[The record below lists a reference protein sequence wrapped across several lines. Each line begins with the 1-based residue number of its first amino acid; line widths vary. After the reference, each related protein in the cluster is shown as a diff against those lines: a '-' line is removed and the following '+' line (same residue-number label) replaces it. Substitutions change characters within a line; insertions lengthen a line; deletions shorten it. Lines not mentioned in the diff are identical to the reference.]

1 MSARFTFVPPPEAP
15 IFRPSDEEFKDPL
28 AYLMKIRNIGMKT
41 GICKIIPPKSW
52 NPPFAVNMK
61 EFTFTPRIQ
70 RLYELE
76 GGDKIRVP
84 SIGGRF
90 LDLHA
95 LHKAVHD
102 AGGYERICS
111 DHNWASIAEKLG
123 YAGRVASSIKNNYE
137 KLLLAFDRI
146 VTSKD
151 DSQLQA
157 KRTCMERIPN
167 KRLRNTSSPV
177 STPCYLQLVLQEPD
191 NLDLSI
197 NKELRN
203 LRFFGAG
210 PKAAVPLTGLSKGNF
225 VSCLSSHSSVRKND
239 TTYPDVDTYTCR
251 ACNRGDDESNLL
263 VCDTESCQA
272 CYHLY
277 CLSPPLRAIPNYHW
291 KCPECVRSLCVQ
303 PPDPYGFPQSSKT
316 YSLHEFGVM
325 ADEFKSNYFGRPC
338 CVSLPCLTSVLYHIH
353 DVPCSVVEQEFW
365 RILQE
370 YNDDIV
376 VEYGADIHSS
386 TQGSGFP
393 TVDRLKNLVGTA
405 QQLEDAKMY
414 AVDPWNL
421 NILPLLDR
429 SILRFIKGNIDG
441 MKIPWCYV
449 GMVFSSFCWHIED
462 HWTHLIL
469 DVLSWITQ
477 NYMRFRVF
485 RSYPRGEPKTWYGVS
500 RLHAE
505 DFERAM
511 RKHAPDLFEQA
522 PDLLHHI
529 TTNMNPNILQAEGV
543 PVYRT
548 DQYCGEFV
556 VTFPRAYHAGF
567 NQGFNFAEAVN
578 ICLPDW
584 LPIGRACVDHY
595 AVMKRHCVFSN
606 EELLCTLAEV
616 AVGRCRP
623 EDILLTTNSYHPN
636 ESSAKKCATQPRL
649 PPGCSTAGLDISAIA
664 TVHQEFTLLLNKERR
679 LRQIALN
686 VGVVRMEKV
695 RFDELWD
702 DVRVCDAC
710 STTLF
715 LSGISCPCAS
725 SVASP
730 KTSPPGDQPSGTMGR
745 KRRASDGPV
754 EQEQTEE
761 HDASSE
767 EKQRTRRFMVC
778 LQHFD
783 ELCPNCEPSAC
794 ILKYHYTIEELE
806 DLESALAR
814 CSNAFY
820 DWRRPLLQVLTN
832 SNWNSSSF
840 QTDKQEPPTDL
851 MGPKPDSSPSISQD
865 APPDRCIMTLEELQK
880 HLNVGRTAGYHVDE
894 VFTQAQALYER
905 ANKLLSICASV
916 KSTLTS
922 LRDSELNGENKREA
936 DTHRTDSPSTLGF
949 LLRLSTVSSL
959 PSTTESSKQHNPSVS
974 LHHEIDLNN
983 IRELDLVRLMEAC
996 KQQYPINLMTEPDVW
1011 FLQDV
1016 LNFLN
1021 VWRQSAREAIGA
1033 VCRLTLPTAT
1043 RSLTTHCPSNI
1054 TSPLLV
1060 DVSAIAS
1067 LASGNTHTSP
1077 NDEAAFL
1084 LLSDVVRSLSDKYP
1098 QLADR
1103 LPDWNSLNLLHDAFK
1118 WMCVFQRQTDEQR
1131 QSLWTYPRLRQH
1143 LHQGENLLLQLNS
1156 LSSAPNTKSPGK
1168 TTPTLSARSSLNS
1181 SSSSP
1186 SLSID
1191 LLSASVPRIL
1201 RARMR
1206 TSVAQLSQSAMQVES
1221 LVGALTELLGLPG
1234 SFSCPEVLIVLGQ
1247 IQTLRVSHLT
1257 QWDSPVPDKSSNCT
1271 AEPSLQPTQESK
1283 TVRLDKELVQHYL
1296 PETAEKV
1303 SSLMSP
1309 LCSLLSGRIRSL
1321 LSSVATSAVA
1331 SRPQLVEA
1339 EVLLAIGLLL
1349 DTLPVDM
1356 PTSDSPDTESPDGL
1370 SADMKQ
1376 LNSLISATR
1385 TASSRLWE
1393 AFLAARSNDQSDNAP
1408 LVRHLLPKFPLDTD
1422 NDTCFYEFMDAYA
1435 KSPPDAVD
1443 VYTTQTQK
1451 SRNYLTDLL
1460 ETFANDRRS
1469 CSSCSERLALRTTQV
1484 DVWTISHKI
1493 QAHLCDVDSVPGNI
1507 LRTSEG
1513 NVDIPFQNPESLE
1526 FLEHHNAHS
1535 PVARLNYLT
1544 NAHTA
1549 TFWVSSLTGDAADP
1563 TGKCLFCPLF
1573 PDQSNCASQDWLT
1586 QLNSLWG
1593 LTSTDGS
1600 KTKPLCTPQAVA
1612 YHAFT
1617 EQLDAWLAE
1626 LSELLRAHAVTLG
1639 GAWVKLNVTKPVNLP
1654 APVQSAVDTMTSLQ
1668 HVTDG
1673 SNVDC
1678 EIPVSQQLRT
1688 LLLLGCTFPVELD
1701 TLLSFLQQLA
1711 GAL

>member
-1 MSARFTFVPPPEAP
+1 PVRRGFNSCIILFDSNAPLTYWRLNFTQSRKKVLT
-15 IFRPSDEEFKDPL
+15 K
-28 AYLMKIRNIGMKT
+28 
-41 GICKIIPPKSW
+41 
-52 NPPFAVNMK
+52 
-61 EFTFTPRIQ
+61 
-70 RLYELE
+70 
-76 GGDKIRVP
+76 
-84 SIGGRF
+84 GGR
-90 LDLHA
+90 
-95 LHKAVHD
+95 K
-102 AGGYERICS
+102 
-111 DHNWASIAEKLG
+111 
-123 YAGRVASSIKNNYE
+123 
-137 KLLLAFDRI
+137 
-146 VTSKD
+146 
-151 DSQLQA
+151 
-157 KRTCMERIPN
+157 
-167 KRLRNTSSPV
+167 
-177 STPCYLQLVLQEPD
+177 
-191 NLDLSI
+191 
-197 NKELRN
+197 
-203 LRFFGAG
+203 
-210 PKAAVPLTGLSKGNF
+210 
-225 VSCLSSHSSVRKND
+225 
-239 TTYPDVDTYTCR
+239 
-251 ACNRGDDESNLL
+251 
-263 VCDTESCQA
+263 
-272 CYHLY
+272 
-277 CLSPPLRAIPNYHW
+277 
-291 KCPECVRSLCVQ
+291 
-303 PPDPYGFPQSSKT
+303 SKT
-316 YSLHEFGVM
+316 RETT
-325 ADEFKSNYFGRPC
+325 AQ
-338 CVSLPCLTSVLYHIH
+338 

-365 RILQE
+365 RIVQE

-429 SILRFIKGNIDG
+429 SVLRFIKGNIDG

-462 HWTHLIL
+462 HW
-469 DVLSWITQ
+469 
-477 NYMRFRVF
+477 
-485 RSYPRGEPKTWYGVS
+485 SYSINFNHWGEPKTWYGVS

-584 LPIGRACVDHY
+584 LPIGRACIDHY

-636 ESSAKKCATQPRL
+636 ESSSKKCATKPRL

-679 LRQIALN
+679 LRQLALN

-725 SVASP
+725 FVASP
-730 KTSPPGDQPSGTMGR
+730 KKTSPRGDQPSGAVGR

-754 EQEQTEE
+754 EQERTEE
-761 HDASSE
+761 HDVSFE
-767 EKQRTRRFMVC
+767 ENQRTRRFMVC

-794 ILKYHYTIEELE
+794 TLKYHYTIEELE
-806 DLESALAR
+806 DLERALAR

-820 DWRRPLLQVLTN
+820 DWRRPLLQLLSN
-832 SNWNSSSF
+832 SNWNSTSF

-851 MGPKPDSSPSISQD
+851 IEPKPDCSPSISQD
-865 APPDRCIMTLEELQK
+865 APPDRCIMTLEELQN

-894 VFTQAQALYER
+894 VFTQVQALCER

-916 KSTLTS
+916 KSALTS
-922 LRDSELNGENKREA
+922 SRDSELDGENKREVDDQQA
-936 DTHRTDSPSTLGF
+936 DSPSTLGF
-949 LLRLSTVSSL
+949 LLRLPTVSSL
-959 PSTTESSKQHNPSVS
+959 PSTAESSKQHNPSVS

-983 IRELDLVRLMEAC
+983 IRELDLSRLMEAC

-1011 FLQDV
+1011 FVQDV

-1021 VWRQSAREAIGA
+1021 VWRQSAREAVGA

-1043 RSLTTHCPSNI
+1043 RSLTTHCPSNL

-1060 DVSAIAS
+1060 DVSAITS
-1067 LASGNTHTSP
+1067 LASSNAHTSP
-1077 NDEAAFL
+1077 NDEAALL
-1084 LLSDVVRSLSDKYP
+1084 LLSDVVKSLSDKYP
-1098 QLADR
+1098 RLAGR

-1118 WMCVFQRQTDEQR
+1118 WMCVFLRQTDEQQ

-1143 LHQGENLLLQLNS
+1143 LHQGENLVLQLNS
-1156 LSSAPNTKSPGK
+1156 LSSTPSTKSPGK

-1181 SSSSP
+1181 PSSSP

-1191 LLSASVPRIL
+1191 LLSAPVPRIL

-1221 LVGALTELLGLPG
+1221 LVGVLTELLGLPG

-1257 QWDSPVPDKSSNCT
+1257 QWDSPVQDKSGNCT
-1271 AEPSLQPTQESK
+1271 PEPSLQSNQENK
-1283 TVRLDKELVQHYL
+1283 TARLDKELVQHYL

-1309 LCSLLSGRIRSL
+1309 LCSLLSGRIRGL
-1321 LSSVATSAVA
+1321 LSSVATSEVA

-1349 DTLPVDM
+1349 DTLPVDT
-1356 PTSDSPDTESPDGL
+1356 PTSESPETESPGGL
-1370 SADMKQ
+1370 SANMKQ

-1435 KSPPDAVD
+1435 KSPPDAVVRTLSASVYRIIVVANNNISLRTLVLSCCVTTD
-1443 VYTTQTQK
+1443 TRDESTGMGNPSGIASVPKRLTGYEVVADCPKFGHMKLGRNIGRYSLINQPMVLVHRSYRPECVAFQFAKLTVLSFKEKLLRTELAFQNGYLTSGHLEVYTIQTQK
-1451 SRNYLTDLL
+1451 SRKCLTDLL
-1460 ETFANDRRS
+1460 EAFANDRRA
-1469 CSSCSERLALRTTQV
+1469 CSSCSERLALRTTEV
-1484 DVWTISHKI
+1484 DVWRIPHKI
-1493 QAHLCDVDSVPGNI
+1493 QVHLCDVDGVLNNI

-1513 NVDIPFQNPESLE
+1513 NSDMPFQNPEVLE
-1526 FLEHHNAHS
+1526 CLEHHDARS
-1535 PVARLNYLT
+1535 PLARLDHLT
-1544 NAHTA
+1544 NVHTA
-1549 TFWVSSLTGDAADP
+1549 TFWLSGLTGDAADP

-1573 PDQSNCASQDWLT
+1573 PDQSNCASQDRLA
-1586 QLNSLWG
+1586 QLNTLWA
-1593 LTSTDGS
+1593 LTSTDNS
-1600 KTKPLCTPQAVA
+1600 KTKPLCTPQAVV

-1617 EQLDAWLAE
+1617 KQFDAWLAE
-1626 LSELLRAHAVTLG
+1626 LSELLRAHAVTLA
-1639 GAWVKLNVTKPVNLP
+1639 GAWVKLDVTKPVNLP
-1654 APVQSAVDTMTSLQ
+1654 APVQSVVDTITSLQ
-1668 HVTDG
+1668 HVTAG
-1673 SNVDC
+1673 SNVDSLT
-1678 EIPVSQQLRT
+1678 IQYTGRTGTLRLGDVASQTLSLTGAALHQLSYSHPRGLDFRPNHSSLLVRTMHLNVVSESI
-1688 LLLLGCTFPVELD
+1688 V
-1701 TLLSFLQQLA
+1701 
-1711 GAL
+1711 

>member
-28 AYLMKIRNIGMKT
+28 AYLMKIRNIGTKT

-76 GGDKIRVP
+76 AQSRIKLNFLSRLYKYIRSQGGDKIRVP

-102 AGGYERICS
+102 AGGYEKICS

-137 KLLLAFDRI
+137 KLLLSFDRI
-146 VTSKD
+146 VTSKND
-151 DSQLQA
+151 GQLQA

-167 KRLRNTSSPV
+167 KRLRNTSSP
-177 STPCYLQLVLQEPD
+177 EPD
-191 NLDLSI
+191 DLDLSI

-210 PKAAVPLTGLSKGNF
+210 PKAAVPLTGISK
-225 VSCLSSHSSVRKND
+225 VRKND

-277 CLSPPLRAIPNYHW
+277 CLLPPLRAIPNYHW
-291 KCPECVRSLCVQ
+291 KCPECIRSLCVQ

-338 CVSLPCLTSVLYHIH
+338 C

-462 HWTHLIL
+462 HW
-469 DVLSWITQ
+469 
-477 NYMRFRVF
+477 
-485 RSYPRGEPKTWYGVS
+485 SYSINFNHWGEPKTWYGVS
-500 RLHAE
+500 RLHAD

-584 LPIGRACVDHY
+584 LPIGRACIDHY

-616 AVGRCRP
+616 AVGRCLP
-623 EDILLTTNSYHPN
+623 EDILITTNPYHPN
-636 ESSAKKCATQPRL
+636 ESSAKMCATKPRL

-664 TVHQEFTLLLNKERR
+664 AVHQEFTLLLNKERR

-686 VGVVRMEKV
+686 VGIVRMEKV
-695 RFDELWD
+695 RFDELLD

-725 SVASP
+725 FVASP
-730 KTSPPGDQPSGTMGR
+730 KKTSPRGDQLNGTMGR
-745 KRRASDGPV
+745 KRHASDGPA

-761 HDASSE
+761 HDVSFE

-783 ELCPNCEPSAC
+783 QLCPNCEPSAC
-794 ILKYHYTIEELE
+794 TLKYHYTIEELE
-806 DLESALAR
+806 DLERALAR

-820 DWRRPLLQVLTN
+820 DWRRPLLQVLSN
-832 SNWNSSSF
+832 SNWNSTSF
-840 QTDKQEPPTDL
+840 ETDKQELSTDPIEL
-851 MGPKPDSSPSISQD
+851 KPDCSPPISQD
-865 APPDRCIMTLEELQK
+865 APPDRRIMTLEELQN

-894 VFTQAQALYER
+894 VFTQAQALCER

-916 KSTLTS
+916 KSALIS
-922 LRDSELNGENKREA
+922 LRDSELDGENKREVDDQQT
-936 DTHRTDSPSTLGF
+936 DTPSIVGF
-949 LLRLSTVSSL
+949 LLRLPTVSSS
-959 PSTTESSKQHNPSVS
+959 PSTAESSKQHNPSVS
-974 LHHEIDLNN
+974 LHHEVDLNN

-1011 FLQDV
+1011 FVQDV

-1021 VWRQSAREAIGA
+1021 VWRQSAREAVGA

-1077 NDEAAFL
+1077 NDQAAFL
-1084 LLSDVVRSLSDKYP
+1084 LLSDVVKSLSGKYP
-1098 QLADR
+1098 QLADH

-1118 WMCVFQRQTDEQR
+1118 WMCVFQRQTDEQQ

-1156 LSSAPNTKSPGK
+1156 LSSTPSTKSPGK

-1181 SSSSP
+1181 PSNSP

-1191 LLSASVPRIL
+1191 LLSAPVPRIL

-1271 AEPSLQPTQESK
+1271 VEPSIQSAQESK

-1309 LCSLLSGRIRSL
+1309 LCSLLSGRIRGL

-1349 DTLPVDM
+1349 DTLPVDT
-1356 PTSDSPDTESPDGL
+1356 PTSDSPDTESPGGL
-1370 SADMKQ
+1370 NADMKQ

-1435 KSPPDAVD
+1435 KSPSDAVD
-1443 VYTTQTQK
+1443 VYTTQTEK
-1451 SRNYLTDLL
+1451 SRRCLTDLL
-1460 ETFANDRRS
+1460 EAFANDRRS
-1469 CSSCSERLALRTTQV
+1469 CSSCSERLALRTTQ
-1484 DVWTISHKI
+1484 
-1493 QAHLCDVDSVPGNI
+1493 
-1507 LRTSEG
+1507 
-1513 NVDIPFQNPESLE
+1513 
-1526 FLEHHNAHS
+1526 
-1535 PVARLNYLT
+1535 
-1544 NAHTA
+1544 
-1549 TFWVSSLTGDAADP
+1549 DP
-1563 TGKCLFCPLF
+1563 TGRCLFCPLF
-1573 PDQSNCASQDWLT
+1573 PAQPNCASQDWLT
-1586 QLNSLWG
+1586 QLNALWA
-1593 LTSTDGS
+1593 LTSTDDS

-1617 EQLDAWLAE
+1617 KQLGAWLAE

-1639 GAWVKLNVTKPVNLP
+1639 EAWVKLDITKPVNLP
-1654 APVQSAVDTMTSLQ
+1654 APVQSVVDTITSLQ

-1701 TLLSFLQQLA
+1701 TLLSFLKQLA